1 MLSIILAALPIL
13 AKLIPD
19 GKTADIVA
27 AGTKVALDVFGTTD
41 EASIVAKLEADP
53 ALAEQFKAK
62 LEAET
67 ATLRMQ
73 IEDTQDARAT
83 TVKLAQAGSNIA
95 WGAPV
100 ISVLIVLGFLALVFA
115 LIFKQVPDSQ
125 AVLMLFGTLSTSFGI
140 VVSYWLG
147 SSAGS
152 ARAGDTVRAIAQQAT
167 TPTAGQVAG
176 KVIDAAV
183 NAGKR

>member
-13 AKLIPD
+13 GKLIPD
-19 GKTADIVA
+19 GKTGEILA
-27 AGTKVALDVFGTTD
+27 AGTKVAQELFGTTD
-41 EASIVAKLEADP
+41 EKTIVAKMESNP

-62 LEAET
+62 LTAET
-67 ATLRMQ
+67 EALRIG

-83 TVKLAQAGSNIA
+83 TVKLAEAGSTIA

-100 ISVLIVLGFLALVFA
+100 ISVLIVVGFLALVFA

-125 AVLMLFGTLSTSFGI
+125 VALVLFGSLSGAFGT
-140 VVSYWLG
+140 VVAYWLG

-152 ARAGDTVRAIAQQAT
+152 ARAGDTVRAIAQAAS
-167 TPTAGQVAG
+167 TPTAGQMAG
-176 KVIDAAV
+176 KVLDAAV
-183 NAGKR
+183 TAARK